1 MGVSGSGKSTIA
13 KLLSEN
19 TNIPFFDADDFHPE
33 ANVVKMKS
41 GTPLNDDD
49 RLGWLQTLNKLASKK
64 TNEKGAIIA
73 CSALKESYR
82 LLLSKN
88 ISDKTTW
95 VFLNGSIEL
104 INKRMQA
111 REGHFMP
118 STLLKSQFNTLE
130 VPEYGL
136 HYSIDTSPEVII
148 NDIKK
153 KLQI

>member
-1 MGVSGSGKSTIA
+1 
-13 KLLSEN
+13 
-19 TNIPFFDADDFHPE
+19 
-33 ANVVKMKS
+33 MKS
-41 GTPLNDDD
+41 GTPLNDND
-49 RLGWLQTLNKLASKK
+49 RLGWLKTINKLASKK

-95 VFLNGSIEL
+95 VFLDGSIEL

-111 REGHFMP
+111 RESHFMP
-118 STLLKSQFNTLE
+118 STLLKSQFDTLE
-130 VPEYGL
+130 VPEYGI